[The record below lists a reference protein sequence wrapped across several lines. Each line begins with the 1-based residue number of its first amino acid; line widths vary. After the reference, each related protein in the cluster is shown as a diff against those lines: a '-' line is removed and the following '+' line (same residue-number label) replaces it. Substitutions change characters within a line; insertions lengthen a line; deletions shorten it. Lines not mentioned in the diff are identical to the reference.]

1 MAKEINILNSKCR
14 SLNLLLMNMVE
25 VKMSAENECQEKK
38 EVESKQ
44 VLVINTQDCMI
55 IWCVQYSW
63 HRLKK
68 YKALGYDK

>member
-25 VKMSAENECQEKK
+25 VKISNENECQEKK

-55 IWCVQYSW
+55 VWCVKYSW
-63 HRLKK
+63 HWLKK

>member
-25 VKMSAENECQEKK
+25 VKMSAKNECQEKK

-55 IWCVQYSW
+55 V
-63 HRLKK
+63 
-68 YKALGYDK
+68 